1 MINLKDSIEILKT
14 PDKVFDGLIK
24 VFSTQEYFKK
34 WHKDHV
40 KCNWIKGQPFEVG
53 SILYCEEYLHGD
65 LHKMKFQGVKKERN
79 KKIEYKLLFPMSI
92 ICPKGSFLIEP
103 KEGNSIFTAIL
114 SFRFG
119 WFFQKFA
126 KSRVEVITKHMKEE
140 GENLKKLL
148 ENEIN

>member
-1 MINLKDSIEILKT
+1 
-14 PDKVFDGLIK
+14 
-24 VFSTQEYFKK
+24 
-34 WHKDHV
+34 
-40 KCNWIKGQPFEVG
+40 KCSWIKGEPFEVG

-65 LHKMKFQGVKKERN
+65 LHKMKFLGTKTVQN
-79 KKIEYKLLFPMSI
+79 QKIEYKLLFPMSI

-103 KEGNSIFTAIL
+103 KEGYSIFTATL

-119 WFFQKFA
+119 WFFQKFFRT
-126 KSRVEVITKHMKEE
+126 RVEVITQHMKEE